1 MRNLTAALC
10 LVVALLMGGAGLS
23 WSADFQKGL
32 EAAKTG
38 DYATALREWTPLAEQ
53 GDVEAQYNLGQMYA
67 EGQGVPQDYK
77 AAVNWYTLAAEQG
90 AAKAQFNLGFMYRK
104 GQGVPQDYKA
114 AVQWYRLAAEQGFAE
129 AQTNLGTRYALGQ
142 GVPQNYVRAHMWF
155 NLSSANGAE
164 LGSENRDITA
174 GEMTPVDI
182 LIAERLAR
190 ECMAKDYKGC

>member
-1 MRNLTAALC
+1 MKFWVSRLVGAFALILTVSAITFGAMNILGDP
-10 LVVALLMGGAGLS
+10 LFNILGPTAGDVSNPESVA
-23 WSADFQKGL
+23 KI
-32 EAAKTG
+32 EAA
-38 DYATALREWTPLAEQ
+38 E
-53 GDVEAQYNLGQMYA
+53 
-67 EGQGVPQDYK
+67 
-77 AAVNWYTLAAEQG
+77 
-90 AAKAQFNLGFMYRK
+90 AQFNLGVMYSK
-104 GQGVPQDYKA
+104 GQGVPQGYA
-114 AVQWYRLAAEQGFAE
+114 EAVRWYRLAAEQGFAE

-190 ECMAKDYKGC
+190 ECMAKGYKGC